1 MNYPQPLIELIENLQ
16 QLPGVGPKTAERM
29 ALYVITKLDEQ
40 AVLSMSKALIASK
53 QELMYCQE
61 CGNISETPIC
71 TICRDE
77 TRDKTTFCVVQEPK
91 DVLAFERMGM
101 FKGLYHVLGGVLSPI
116 DGIGPEDLKIID
128 LLERIKRAEHVEE
141 VIIATNPNMEGE
153 ATAQYLQSLLVNTG
167 IKVSRL
173 AHGLPVGGDLD
184 YADEA
189 TIMKALEGRRNF

>member
-189 TIMKALEGRRNF
+189 TIMKALEGRRKF